1 MTPQEASEYI
11 AALLEGLKLVAHN
24 AELPFLAY
32 LLNVALQEAQSQTK
46 NRDKRMS

>member
-24 AELPFLAY
+24 ELPFLAY
-32 LLNVALQEAQSQTK
+32 LLNVALQEAQSTK
-46 NRDKRMS
+46 TRDKRMS